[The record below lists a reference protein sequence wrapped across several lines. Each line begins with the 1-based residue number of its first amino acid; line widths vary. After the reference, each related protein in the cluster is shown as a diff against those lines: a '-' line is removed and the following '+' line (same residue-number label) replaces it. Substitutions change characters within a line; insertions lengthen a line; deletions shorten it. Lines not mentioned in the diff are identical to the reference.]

1 MGNLMQG
8 HEVTDDL
15 EGTKKDDVP
24 VSGNL
29 DINLVLLPG
38 LHGTRGLFAPL
49 LRVLPPSIVPHVISY
64 PAREPLGYDALV
76 EYVLPRLPTDKPLV
90 ILGESFAGP
99 LAIRLAAAQPPRLV
113 GLVLCGTFVRKPHP
127 WVPRWSAW
135 FVQPWQ
141 FRLWPLL
148 WWGRRVLGLGVSD
161 EVRREMAVAI
171 AEAGGN
177 ALACRLR
184 EVLRVDAASDLRKV
198 RVPILS
204 LQATRDWIVP
214 TWNGREIERVAT
226 TTPEAKRRPVTVV
239 RFETGHLIL
248 QSQPTRVVEAIEEF
262 LRCLSTDQT
271 QPEPPRPVGDLLT

>member
-24 VSGNL
+24 LSGNL

-38 LHGTRGLFAPL
+38 LHGTSGLFAPL

-76 EYVLPRLPTDKPLV
+76 EYVLPRLPNDKPLV

-127 WVPRWSAW
+127 WVPGWFSW
-135 FVQPWQ
+135 FVRPWQ
-141 FRLWPLL
+141 FRLRPLVWL
-148 WWGRRVLGLGVSD
+148 GCRILGLDISD
-161 EVRREMAVAI
+161 EIRNEMAATI
-171 AEAGGN
+171 AEAGGE
-177 ALACRLR
+177 ALTCRLQ
-184 EVLRVDAASDLRKV
+184 EIFRVDATSDLKKV

-214 TWNGREIERVAT
+214 SWNGREIERIVNS
-226 TTPEAKRRPVTVV
+226 TPGDERRPITAVP
-239 RFETGHLIL
+239 FDTGHLIL
-248 QSQPTRVVEAIEEF
+248 QSRPAHAAEAIQEF
-262 LRCLSTDQT
+262 VRGLPADQARF
-271 QPEPPRPVGDLLT
+271 EPPRA